1 MLYKH
6 SKHLSGRYKKSAHH
20 LVWLLCLWAHF
31 LPQVD
36 GFFMSDAKAVLQGCD
51 DHWSL
56 QEKER
61 MPVLFQTTVCVDVQ
75 VLSPGEWTAFSY
87 VSVPAPRYELALQ
100 GDANNLY
107 AWLLGVRHQ
116 VPVQL
121 TTHQW
126 YHICLRWDAPRK
138 SFSLTIGGNSEVY
151 QRTAIARA
159 IPPSGRLLL
168 GCQPNKASPGVKM
181 ATVEL
186 YLFRIWDDVGEHRAC
201 EDGTVIGW
209 DSRLWAITQ
218 AQARVQDYTL
228 QCASQGSASTPK
240 IVSTSSP
247 LQLILTSIITGSLKS
262 TTQVSAS
269 TTQATTTSN
278 PAGLSTTT
286 SNPSVTL
293 SAPTQIPLTSTTTS
307 NTITPANQAGSAFNN
322 IITMSN
328 ASGLNMSPPTPAS
341 PMSYITTQTT
351 QSTSTSAQSLSSN
364 HTSHPIGTFET
375 TVNHTTESSST
386 APSVA
391 TQVTNQTAVLRTMTS
406 NVLFTEPFAVQ
417 CNFSQS
423 CVNESSYYWMLV
435 EVKGSNMTEEKIQI
449 WFSDLFNESICS
461 ARVSTTGIETTSCHI
476 SENTE
481 VRCEAKQ
488 NIQRTNCTVLLQLSQ
503 PVNTCILRRLVQ
515 NGTIN
520 PSIQIQLQGDVERVG
535 KGLCPEHDITPPG
548 GGFVHCTSPMSYDD
562 VCKTQGPVNVTCA
575 KGQIFAVILNE
586 SCEVLP
592 SESYTTQVVP
602 PRTSSESSATFPNIT
617 SPSVTRD
624 WSLTNQ
630 THTPVTPSTPLFTN
644 TSSTQ
649 LNTTSLIFNTSINN
663 TDNQTN
669 TVSNYTASLPL
680 NSTRDIVPPVNIAST
695 PHYITTSVVSTT
707 HKTSSVTPQLSN
719 TAVTTHYTTT
729 SPVSTTGT
737 SDNIATSPVN
747 TTGTSNNIP
756 ASLVSTTNMTHNIT
770 TPPVSATSTTHN
782 ITTSPVNT
790 TVTSNNIPASLVSTA
805 NMIHNITTPPVGA
818 TGTTHNI
825 ATAPVNTTGTSNN
838 TPVSLV
844 STTNMTHNIT
854 TLPVTTTGTTPNIN
868 TSPIS
873 TTGTSN
879 NIPASLVSTTT
890 TTHNITTPPVS
901 TMGTT
906 HNITTSPVN
915 TTGTSNN
922 IPASLVSTTTT
933 THNITTLPV
942 STMGTT
948 HTITTSPVN
957 TTVTSNNIPA
967 SLVSTTNMIHNI
979 TTLPVT
985 TTGTTPNINTSPI
998 STTGTSNN
1006 IPESPVSTT
1015 TTTHDI
1021 ITPTDGAT
1029 STTYNVTTPP
1039 VHSTNTA
1046 HDIITTTV
1054 PPTVGATGTSYNITT
1069 SQVKTT
1075 LNITTSGVSA
1085 THTTLDVSAQPVNT
1099 ADTTEKITTSVVST
1113 THTTLDLTTQ
1123 PVHTADTTDKIAT
1136 SVIRTTHTTL
1146 DVATQPVNTAS
1157 TPHNITTSPV
1167 STTATSNNIANSP
1180 VRTTGTESTLNITT
1194 SPVSTIGTSNNIP
1207 TSPISTTNMTHNI
1220 IIPPVSATGTP
1231 YNITTSPV
1239 STTKTTL
1246 NLTTSL
1252 IHTTDTAHS
1261 ITPSLVHTIDPT
1273 HNITTPAKITET
1285 TFDTTNSSASTRDT
1299 TLNVT
1304 AALVHTTSTP
1314 HNITTSPVKTTE
1326 MTINTTTSLDSTTDI
1341 ALNVTTPPVNT
1352 TVQNLTYSVNTTVTP
1367 LNLTVTRL
1375 SSTNPTVSTTATSID
1390 TTAATVTALDK
1401 TTTTLNTLI
1410 MPLNTTGMSLITTA
1424 MPPSQ
1429 VETTTPPNT
1438 TAQISKTLTTT
1449 VRPLN
1454 ATAAPHFSTAVP
1466 LISTALHHTIVT
1478 PFNTT
1483 VEVPNSTF
1491 TSEIVENG
1499 TQSSTNSS
1507 QISGTES
1514 TTTTTFLPNTTLFNL
1529 TALLHLN
1536 ATTPPLNTTQ
1546 HSTTFTIHLN
1556 TTEQDIT
1563 TVFNTT
1569 LFSHN
1574 VTTLIEN
1581 RTDLSI
1587 PNVTEVNVTLKITT
1601 NHKNTAHLNVSSP
1614 VLNTTTQYPHVT
1626 QYNTTTLFENAT
1638 HSNNTSLAHTT
1649 ESPSN
1654 VNESN
1659 TTQPLETTSELNTTA
1674 ISYYTT
1680 QLLNV
1685 STVET
1690 TDAETDTTTDTLEFN
1705 TTMYSFNFTTF
1716 NTTDVTYSN
1725 TTDSLFNT
1733 TQSNT
1738 TAFTINITLFN
1749 TTDAPLNETNFNG
1762 TDVNR
1767 SINSTET
1774 SNITLEFNTTVSPT
1788 VNVTQFDIT
1797 NTTQMHTTTF
1807 PTTENITSGPT
1818 NSTLE
1823 PVTTVS
1829 LLNTTQSNGTI
1840 ENAFTENI
1848 ITNTTTTINPINIPN
1863 NIPTNTTV
1871 ISIVTN
1877 SSTAPT
1883 TAPSVIHPSSP
1894 QNSSTSTAEAPII
1907 APTPT
1912 TSKSNTTTFTTLP
1925 AVPTTP
1931 ATTMATTTGA
1941 TTKSPDA
1948 VASDLLN
1955 KTQNLA
1961 SLNSTEV
1968 NQLVNQLENLISAPN
1983 ISLDLG
1989 RTVLSVIN
1997 NFLNSST
2004 DTVAASSNRLIKAV
2018 DNLGLKLVIRDQ
2030 TENIVFDSLALTV
2043 TKVDGTNFGKTS
2055 FTIADPLNPQVT
2067 KGLQRQLRAVESSSP
2082 LAKITLP
2089 ASLTENL
2096 SPEEKKIASRVQFTF
2111 FQKSIFFQDKTLSPE
2126 KLNSHILGSSVA
2138 NLSIKNL
2145 RENVIFTLRN
2155 KQPVAGN
2162 YVASCVFWDF
2172 DKNGGLGGWNGNG
2185 CSVKNSS
2192 TENETVCSCNHLTSF
2207 AVLLDISRQGITDR
2221 LQATILTFI
2230 TYIGCGVSAIF
2241 LSVTLITYLAFEK
2254 LRHDIPSKILIHL
2267 CFGLLLLNLVFL
2279 LDSWLALYKDAVG
2292 LCISTAFFLH
2302 YFLLVS
2308 FTWMGLEALHMYLA
2322 IVKVFN
2328 NFMSRYMLKFSLAGW
2343 GIPLVVVIIVIA
2355 INKDN
2360 YGLVSYGKFSDG
2372 TTDEF
2377 CWLNNNIAFYVAV
2390 VAYFCVIFVL
2400 NLAMFVVVMIHLR
2413 RIKRRNPHN
2422 NQYHSSLHDLRSIAG
2437 LTFLLGLTWGFAFF
2451 AWGPVNLAFTYLFAI
2466 FNSLQGFFIFVF
2478 HCALKESVR
2487 KQWRMYLCCGSLR
2500 LAENSEWSRTATQS
2514 NHTKKTSIM
2523 TADSGSHSVPRSS
2536 VSSDDSVPSQG
2547 IGSPVDDSVI
2557 MLGEAND
2564 DVIFNQMNSQIHS

>member
-116 VPVQL
+116 FPVQL

-228 QCASQGSASTPK
+228 QCASQGSASTQK

-293 SAPTQIPLTSTTTS
+293 SAPTQIPLTTTTTT

-406 NVLFTEPFAVQ
+406 NALFTEPFAVQ

-575 KGQIFAVILNE
+575 QGQIFAVILNE
-586 SCEVLP
+586 SCEVSP

-707 HKTSSVTPQLSN
+707 H
-719 TAVTTHYTTT
+719 
-729 SPVSTTGT
+729 
-737 SDNIATSPVN
+737 
-747 TTGTSNNIP
+747 
-756 ASLVSTTNMTHNIT
+756 
-770 TPPVSATSTTHN
+770 
-782 ITTSPVNT
+782 
-790 TVTSNNIPASLVSTA
+790 
-805 NMIHNITTPPVGA
+805 
-818 TGTTHNI
+818 
-825 ATAPVNTTGTSNN
+825 
-838 TPVSLV
+838 
-844 STTNMTHNIT
+844 T
-854 TLPVTTTGTTPNIN
+854 TL
-868 TSPIS
+868 
-873 TTGTSN
+873 
-879 NIPASLVSTTT
+879 
-890 TTHNITTPPVS
+890 
-901 TMGTT
+901 
-906 HNITTSPVN
+906 
-915 TTGTSNN
+915 
-922 IPASLVSTTTT
+922 
-933 THNITTLPV
+933 
-942 STMGTT
+942 
-948 HTITTSPVN
+948 
-957 TTVTSNNIPA
+957 
-967 SLVSTTNMIHNI
+967 
-979 TTLPVT
+979 
-985 TTGTTPNINTSPI
+985 
-998 STTGTSNN
+998 
-1006 IPESPVSTT
+1006 
-1015 TTTHDI
+1015 
-1021 ITPTDGAT
+1021 
-1029 STTYNVTTPP
+1029 NVTTQP
-1039 VHSTNTA
+1039 V
-1046 HDIITTTV
+1046 DTTDKM
-1054 PPTVGATGTSYNITT
+1054 TT
-1069 SQVKTT
+1069 SMVNTK
-1075 LNITTSGVSA
+1075 N
-1085 THTTLDVSAQPVNT
+1085 TTLDLTTQPVDT
-1099 ADTTEKITTSVVST
+1099 ADTTDKITTSVIST
-1113 THTTLDLTTQ
+1113 KHTTLDLTTQ
-1123 PVHTADTTDKIAT
+1123 PVDTADTTDKITT

-1146 DVATQPVNTAS
+1146 DLESQPVNTAS
-1157 TPHNITTSPV
+1157 TPHNITTSSVSTTGTSNNIPTSPISTTNITHIIIISPV
-1167 STTATSNNIANSP
+1167 STTDTTNNIPTSPVSTTGASNNIPTSP
-1180 VRTTGTESTLNITT
+1180 VSTTGGPNNIPTTPISTTNMTHNIIIPPVTATGTQYNTTTSPVSTTDTTHNMTTSPVSKTDTTLSITTSPVSTTDTTLNLTTSSVSTTDRTHNITT
-1194 SPVSTIGTSNNIP
+1194 SPVSTTGTSNNIP
-1207 TSPISTTNMTHNI
+1207 TSPISTTNITHIIIIPPVSTTGTPYNTTTSPVSKTDTTLNITTSSVSTTGTSNNISTSPISTTNMTHNI

-1231 YNITTSPV
+1231 YNTTTSPVSTTDTTLNISTSPVSTTGASNNIPTSLIGTTNMTHNIISPPVSATGTPYNTTTSPVSTTDTTHNTTTSPV
-1239 STTKTTL
+1239 STTKTTQ

-1326 MTINTTTSLDSTTDI
+1326 TTINTTTSLVSTTDI

-1410 MPLNTTGMSLITTA
+1410 MPLNTTGMSLITTS

-1478 PFNTT
+1478 SFNTT

-1491 TSEIVENG
+1491 TSEIVENA

-1507 QISGTES
+1507 QISGAES

-1546 HSTTFTIHLN
+1546 HTTTFTIHLN
-1556 TTEQDIT
+1556 TTEQDNT

-1788 VNVTQFDIT
+1788 VNITQFDIT

-1983 ISLDLG
+1983 ISLELG

-2564 DVIFNQMNSQIHS
+2564 DVIFNEMNSQIHS